1 MVSKSIFQNKED
13 KSTKKSEHAALMTV
27 IGPGNLL
34 ILLGIVV
41 FLVGVIIYSITVPIN
56 ITTTMDAVASYG
68 EGTAQVVVENEG
80 VLTQL
85 SVSNGDYVKRG
96 DLLGVVTTEGGEAQ
110 ITSGAVLTD
119 LEKSKVKR
127 QTMIIAM
134 ESGVVS
140 GLSFQDGAFLPK
152 NTTLCQ
158 IVKRENEATTVVILA
173 YSSYEQAINVKQ
185 GDRAFVAVESAATD
199 EYGYLIG
206 IVRSVQL
213 SGLSQDQE
221 SPIEMQII
229 IDPKVDD
236 QGNYIWTKE
245 NNGFSG
251 EITVGTSASAT
262 IFTDQLY
269 LIDLIIS

>member
-1 MVSKSIFQNKED
+1 MSKSIFKNKED

-34 ILLGIVV
+34 ILLGIII

-56 ITTTMDAVASYG
+56 ITTTMDAVVSYG

-80 VLTQL
+80 ILSQL

-96 DLLGVVTTEGGEAQ
+96 DLLGVLTTEGTAAQ
-110 ITSGAVLTD
+110 ITSGAVLND
-119 LEKSKVKR
+119 QEKSLVKR
-127 QTMIIAM
+127 QTMIVAM
-134 ESGVVS
+134 ESGVVAD
-140 GLSFQDGAFLPK
+140 LSFQDGAFLPK
-152 NTTLCQ
+152 NSTLCQ
-158 IVKRENEATTVVILA
+158 IVKRENEETTVVVLA

-199 EYGYLIG
+199 EYGYLRG

-251 EITVGTSASAT
+251 EITAGTSASAT

>member
-1 MVSKSIFQNKED
+1 MSKSIFKNKED

-34 ILLGIVV
+34 ILLGIII

-56 ITTTMDAVASYG
+56 ITTTMDAVVSYG

-80 VLTQL
+80 ILSQL

-96 DLLGVVTTEGGEAQ
+96 DLLGVLTTEGTAAQ
-110 ITSGAVLTD
+110 IIGGAVLTD
-119 LEKSKVKR
+119 QEKSLVKR
-127 QTMIIAM
+127 QTMIVAM
-134 ESGVVS
+134 ESGMVAD
-140 GLSFQDGAFLPK
+140 LSFQDGAFLPK
-152 NTTLCQ
+152 NSTLCQ
-158 IVKRENEATTVVILA
+158 IVKRENEETTVVVLA

-199 EYGYLIG
+199 EYGYLRG

-213 SGLSQDQE
+213 SGLSQEEE
-221 SPIEMQII
+221 SPVEMQII
-229 IDPKVDD
+229 IDLKVDD

-251 EITVGTSASAT
+251 EITAGTSASAT

>member
-1 MVSKSIFQNKED
+1 VSKSIFKNKED

-34 ILLGIVV
+34 ILLGIII

-56 ITTTMDAVASYG
+56 ITTTMDAVVSYG

-80 VLTQL
+80 ILSQL

-96 DLLGVVTTEGGEAQ
+96 DLLGVLTTEGTAAQ

-119 LEKSKVKR
+119 QEKSLVKR
-127 QTMIIAM
+127 QTMIVAM
-134 ESGVVS
+134 ESGVVAD
-140 GLSFQDGAFLPK
+140 LSFQDGAFLPK
-152 NTTLCQ
+152 NSTLCQ
-158 IVKRENEATTVVILA
+158 IVKRENEETTVVVLA

-199 EYGYLIG
+199 EYGYLRG

-213 SGLSQDQE
+213 SGLSQEQE
-221 SPIEMQII
+221 SPVEMQII

-251 EITVGTSASAT
+251 EITAGTSASAT

>member
-1 MVSKSIFQNKED
+1 MSKSIFKNKED

-34 ILLGIVV
+34 ILLGIII

-56 ITTTMDAVASYG
+56 ITTTMDAVVSYG

-80 VLTQL
+80 ILSQL

-96 DLLGVVTTEGGEAQ
+96 DLLGVLTTEETAAQ

-119 LEKSKVKR
+119 QEKSLVKR
-127 QTMIIAM
+127 QTMIVAM
-134 ESGVVS
+134 ESGVVAN
-140 GLSFQDGAFLPK
+140 LSFQDGAFLPK
-152 NTTLCQ
+152 NSTLCQ
-158 IVKRENEATTVVILA
+158 IVKRENEETTVVVLA

-199 EYGYLIG
+199 KYGYLRG

-213 SGLSQDQE
+213 SGLSQEKE

-229 IDPKVDD
+229 IDPKVDN

-251 EITVGTSASAT
+251 EITAGTSASAT

>member
-1 MVSKSIFQNKED
+1 MSKSIFKNKED

-34 ILLGIVV
+34 ILLGIII

-56 ITTTMDAVASYG
+56 ITTTMDAVVSYG

-80 VLTQL
+80 ILSQL

-96 DLLGVVTTEGGEAQ
+96 DLLGVLTTEGTAAQ

-119 LEKSKVKR
+119 QEKSLVKR
-127 QTMIIAM
+127 QTMIVAM
-134 ESGVVS
+134 ESGVVAD
-140 GLSFQDGAFLPK
+140 LSFQDGAFLPK
-152 NTTLCQ
+152 NSTLCQ
-158 IVKRENEATTVVILA
+158 IVKRENEETTVVVLA

-199 EYGYLIG
+199 EYGYLRG

-213 SGLSQDQE
+213 SGLSQEQE
-221 SPIEMQII
+221 SPVEMQII

-251 EITVGTSASAT
+251 EITAGTSASAT

>member
-1 MVSKSIFQNKED
+1 VSKSIFKNKED

-34 ILLGIVV
+34 ILLGIII

-56 ITTTMDAVASYG
+56 ITTTLDAVVSYG

-80 VLTQL
+80 ILSQL

-96 DLLGVVTTEGGEAQ
+96 DLLGVLTTEETAAL

-119 LEKSKVKR
+119 QEKSLVKR
-127 QTMIIAM
+127 QTMIVAM
-134 ESGVVS
+134 ESGVVAD
-140 GLSFQDGAFLPK
+140 LRFQDGAFLPK
-152 NTTLCQ
+152 NSTLCQ
-158 IVKRENEATTVVILA
+158 IVKRENEETTVVVLA

-185 GDRAFVAVESAATD
+185 GDRAFVAVESASTD
-199 EYGYLIG
+199 EYGYLRG

-213 SGLSQDQE
+213 SGLSQDQG

-251 EITVGTSASAT
+251 EITAGTSASAT

>member
-1 MVSKSIFQNKED
+1 MSKSIFKNKED

-34 ILLGIVV
+34 ILLGIII
-41 FLVGVIIYSITVPIN
+41 FLVGVIIYSVTVPIN
-56 ITTTMDAVASYG
+56 ITTTMDAVVSYG

-80 VLTQL
+80 ILSQL

-96 DLLGVVTTEGGEAQ
+96 DLLGVLTTEGTAAQ

-119 LEKSKVKR
+119 QEKSLVKR
-127 QTMIIAM
+127 QTMIVAM
-134 ESGVVS
+134 ESGVVAD
-140 GLSFQDGAFLPK
+140 LSFQDGAFLPK
-152 NTTLCQ
+152 NSTLCQ
-158 IVKRENEATTVVILA
+158 IVKRENEETTVVVLA

-199 EYGYLIG
+199 EYGYLRG

-213 SGLSQDQE
+213 SGLSQEKE

-229 IDPKVDD
+229 IDPKVDN

-251 EITVGTSASAT
+251 EITAGTSASAT

>member
-1 MVSKSIFQNKED
+1 MSKSIFQNKDE

-27 IGPGNLL
+27 IGSGNLL
-34 ILLGIVV
+34 ILLGIII
-41 FLVGVIIYSITVPIN
+41 FLVGVVIYSITVPIN
-56 ITTTMDAVASYG
+56 ITTTLDAVVSYG

-80 VLTQL
+80 ILSQL
-85 SVSNGDYVKRG
+85 SVSNGDYVNRG
-96 DLLGVVTTEGGEAQ
+96 DLLGVLTTEGTAAQ
-110 ITSGAVLTD
+110 IINGAVLTEE
-119 LEKSKVKR
+119 EKSKVKR
-127 QTMIIAM
+127 QTMIVAM
-134 ESGVVS
+134 ESGVVAD
-140 GLSFQDGAFLPK
+140 LSFQDGAFLPK
-152 NTTLCQ
+152 NSTLCQ
-158 IVKRENEATTVVILA
+158 IVKRENEETTVVVLA

-199 EYGYLIG
+199 EYGYLRG

-251 EITVGTSASAT
+251 EITAGTSGSAT

>member
-1 MVSKSIFQNKED
+1 MSKSIFKNKED

-34 ILLGIVV
+34 ILLGIII

-56 ITTTMDAVASYG
+56 ITTTLDAVVSYG

-80 VLTQL
+80 ILSQL

-96 DLLGVVTTEGGEAQ
+96 DLLGVLTTEETAAL

-119 LEKSKVKR
+119 QEKSLVKR
-127 QTMIIAM
+127 QTMIVAM
-134 ESGVVS
+134 ESGVVAD
-140 GLSFQDGAFLPK
+140 LRFQDGAFLPK
-152 NTTLCQ
+152 NSTLCQ
-158 IVKRENEATTVVILA
+158 IVKRENEETTVVVLA

-185 GDRAFVAVESAATD
+185 GDRAFVAVESASTD
-199 EYGYLIG
+199 EYGYLRG

-213 SGLSQDQE
+213 SGLSQDQG

-251 EITVGTSASAT
+251 EITAGTSASAT

>member
-1 MVSKSIFQNKED
+1 VSKSIFKNKED

-34 ILLGIVV
+34 ILLGIII

-56 ITTTMDAVASYG
+56 ITTTMDAVVSYG

-80 VLTQL
+80 ILSQL

-96 DLLGVVTTEGGEAQ
+96 DLLGVLTTEGTAAQ
-110 ITSGAVLTD
+110 ITSGAVLND
-119 LEKSKVKR
+119 QEKSLVKR
-127 QTMIIAM
+127 QTMIVAM
-134 ESGVVS
+134 ESGVVAD
-140 GLSFQDGAFLPK
+140 LSFQDGAFLPK
-152 NTTLCQ
+152 NSTLCQ
-158 IVKRENEATTVVILA
+158 IVKRENEETTVVVLA

-199 EYGYLIG
+199 EYGYLRG

-251 EITVGTSASAT
+251 EITAGTSASAT